1 MFDTD
6 GPRMAQW
13 FYEALLENE
22 TVDLD
27 DIPYAL
33 DTAVQK
39 LRTDG
44 ASPTRWATYMHL
56 GA

>member
-1 MFDTD
+1 MYDAD

-22 TVDLD
+22 TIRLEDV
-27 DIPYAL
+27 PYAL
-33 DTAVQK
+33 DLAVQN
-39 LRTDG
+39 LRNTG
-44 ASPTRWATYMHL
+44 APPTRWATYMHW

>member
-1 MFDTD
+1 MADAD
-6 GPRMAQW
+6 GPKMAQW
-13 FYEALLENE
+13 FYEALLEHEVIQLN
-22 TVDLD
+22 

-39 LRTDG
+39 LKESGVSRN
-44 ASPTRWATYMHL
+44 RWATYMHW

>member
-1 MFDTD
+1 MHDMD
-6 GPRMAQW
+6 GPKVAQW

-22 TVDLD
+22 TIELD

-33 DTAVQK
+33 DEAVQK
-39 LRTDG
+39 LRDTG
-44 ASPTRWATYMHL
+44 ASPARWATYMHF

>member
-1 MFDTD
+1 
-6 GPRMAQW
+6 MAQW
-13 FYEALLENE
+13 FYEALLERE
-22 TVDLD
+22 MIDLN

-39 LRTDG
+39 LPATG
-44 ASPTRWATYMHL
+44 VPAARWATFMHM

>member
-1 MFDTD
+1 MNDAD

-13 FYEALLENE
+13 FYEALLEKEKIELN
-22 TVDLD
+22 

-39 LRTDG
+39 LRRTG
-44 ASPTRWATYMHL
+44 APAARWATYMHW

>member
-1 MFDTD
+1 MYDAD

-13 FYEALLENE
+13 FYEALLKKEE
-22 TVDLD
+22 IDLD

-33 DTAVQK
+33 DTAIQK
-39 LRTDG
+39 LRAEG
-44 ASPTRWATYMHL
+44 APAARWATYMHM